1 MELSVELQRQLAL
14 LDLSVDTINTEQLLA
29 LLEQLLHWN
38 RTYNLT
44 AITDPLEAIE
54 KHLVDSLTLL
64 PHLGQAE
71 TLIDIGSGAGF
82 PALPLKIVRP
92 ELKVIS
98 VDSVAKKISFQ
109 KHVVRKLQL
118 QNFIAWHGRAE
129 ELSQQGFLADKA
141 DLVVAR
147 AFSSL
152 PKLLDLALPCL
163 KSGGRVIA
171 MKGPEGEG
179 ELREIEGR
187 LKKTGVECRDR
198 IHLTLPVSGSVRQ
211 LLVFGC

>member
-1 MELSVELQRQLAL
+1 MDLSAELKRQLSL
-14 LDLSVDTINTEQLLA
+14 LDLSVGEGGIEQLLA
-29 LLEQLLHWN
+29 LFEQLLHWN

-44 AITDPLEAIE
+44 AITDPLEVIE

-64 PHLGQAE
+64 PHLGRAE
-71 TLIDIGSGAGF
+71 TLVDIGSGAGF

-92 ELKVIS
+92 DLQVIS
-98 VDSVAKKISFQ
+98 VDSVAKKINFQ

-129 ELSQQGFLADKA
+129 ELTLQSFLADKA

-152 PKLLDLALPCL
+152 PKLLELALPCL
-163 KSGGRVIA
+163 KPEGRVIA

-179 ELREIEGR
+179 ELAEASVALE
-187 LKKTGVECRDR
+187 KMGVACRDQIR
-198 IHLTLPVSGSVRQ
+198 LTLPASGFVRQ
-211 LLVFGC
+211 LLVFDR

>member
-1 MELSVELQRQLAL
+1 MELSVELQRQLAT
-14 LDLSVDTINTEQLLA
+14 LDIRVDTDDIEKLLA

-92 ELKVIS
+92 DLKVIS
-98 VDSVAKKISFQ
+98 VDSVAKKINFQ

-118 QNFIAWHGRAE
+118 ENFIAWHGRAE
-129 ELSQQGFLADKA
+129 ELSQQVFLADKA

-163 KSGGRVIA
+163 KLGGRVIA
-171 MKGPEGEG
+171 MKGPEGES
-179 ELREIEGR
+179 ELRAIEGR
-187 LKKTGVECRDR
+187 LKKTGVECQDR
-198 IHLTLPVSGSVRQ
+198 ILLTLPVSGSVRQ

>member
-1 MELSVELQRQLAL
+1 MELSVELQRQLAT
-14 LDLSVDTINTEQLLA
+14 LDIRVDTGDIEKLLA

-92 ELKVIS
+92 DLKVIS
-98 VDSVAKKISFQ
+98 VDSVAKKINFQ
-109 KHVVRKLQL
+109 KH
-118 QNFIAWHGRAE
+118 
-129 ELSQQGFLADKA
+129 
-141 DLVVAR
+141 
-147 AFSSL
+147 
-152 PKLLDLALPCL
+152 
-163 KSGGRVIA
+163 
-171 MKGPEGEG
+171 
-179 ELREIEGR
+179 
-187 LKKTGVECRDR
+187 
-198 IHLTLPVSGSVRQ
+198 
-211 LLVFGC
+211 

>member
-1 MELSVELQRQLAL
+1 MNLSVELQQQLAK
-14 LDLSVDTINTEQLLA
+14 LDLSVDASNLEQLLA
-29 LLEQLLHWN
+29 LHEQLLHWN

-44 AITDPLEAIE
+44 AITDPLEAVE

-64 PHLGQAE
+64 PYLGQAE

-82 PALPLKIVRP
+82 PAIPLKIMRP
-92 ELKVIS
+92 DLQVIS

-118 QNFIAWHGRAE
+118 QNFMAWHGRAE
-129 ELSQQGFLADKA
+129 ELSQQSFLADKA

-163 KSGGRVIA
+163 KPDGRVIA
-171 MKGPEGEG
+171 MKGPEGED
-179 ELREIEGR
+179 ELRAIEGR
-187 LKKTGVECRDR
+187 LKNTGIECRER

-211 LLVFGC
+211 LLFFGR

>member
-1 MELSVELQRQLAL
+1 MDLTVELQRQLSMFDICVDSSDIEKL
-14 LDLSVDTINTEQLLA
+14 LV

-71 TLIDIGSGAGF
+71 TLVDIGSGAGF
-82 PALPLKIVRP
+82 PALPLKILRP
-92 ELKVIS
+92 DLQVIS

-118 QNFIAWHGRAE
+118 QNFLAWHGRAE
-129 ELSQQGFLADKA
+129 ELSQQSFLAAKA

-163 KSGGRVIA
+163 KPDGRVIA
-171 MKGPEGEG
+171 MKGPEGES
-179 ELREIEGR
+179 ELREVEGR
-187 LKKTGVECRDR
+187 LKKTGVECRHQV
-198 IHLTLPVSGSVRQ
+198 HLTLPVSGSVRQ
-211 LLVFGC
+211 LLIFGC